1 MEKLNWSSFDRGVF
15 LLNALGIV
23 RDPKTGMILIG
34 RRENDPHIK
43 QLSWT
48 FPGGRPAYD
57 KDLEFY
63 LKHEIKIKTGLDVD
77 VNGVVF
83 AKTYPEN
90 RNFLAIYYDCEVTG
104 GTAKAGEK
112 FVEVKWIRP
121 TEVRRYFTTSLHPVL
136 LAHLTS
142 MEGARE

>member
-1 MEKLNWSSFDRGVF
+1 MKNLDWSSFDRGVF
-15 LLNALGIV
+15 LLNVLGVV
-23 RDPKTGMILIG
+23 RDPKTGMIIIG
-34 RRENDPHIK
+34 RRENDPFIK

-63 LKHEIKIKTGLDVD
+63 LKHETKIKTGLDIEVKD
-77 VNGVVF
+77 VVF

-90 RNFLAIYYDCEVTG
+90 RNFLAIYYDCEVVG

-112 FVEVKWIRP
+112 FVEVKWIKP

-136 LAHLTS
+136 LRHLES
-142 MEGARE
+142 LEGVHK